1 MPSVHD
7 VQAQLAAIAA
17 GYPRLAIAWHA
28 YFGLIAVALLC
39 GWRPP
44 RRFAVILLVPPL
56 LSASAMAWIA
66 GNPFNGA
73 VLLALAALL
82 LFLALKQP
90 CAPARVAPPWSL
102 LPGIALFAVGWA
114 YPHFLAASSLL
125 PYLYRSPLGLLP
137 CPTLAMVLG
146 VTLVLDGL
154 GSRGLCLALGA
165 FGLFYGAFGVFRLG
179 VAADWTLLLG
189 ALVVIA
195 RGFAARPAAP
205 AVQAQ

>member
-1 MPSVHD
+1 MPPAHD
-7 VQAQLAAIAA
+7 ILAQLAAIAA
-17 GYPRLAIAWHA
+17 AYPWLAIAWHA
-28 YFGLIAVALLC
+28 YFGAFAVALLC

-44 RRFAVILLVPPL
+44 RRLAGILFVPAL

-66 GNPFNGA
+66 ANPFNGS
-73 VLLALAALL
+73 VLLALAGLS

-90 CAPARVAPPWSL
+90 CAPARIAPPWFL
-102 LPGIALFAVGWA
+102 FPGIALFAVGWA
-114 YPHFLAASSLL
+114 YPHFVAESSFL

-146 VTLVLDGL
+146 MALILDGL

-165 FGLFYGAFGVFRLG
+165 FALFYGAFGALRLG

-189 ALVVIA
+189 AVIVLA
-195 RGFAARPAAP
+195 RAMARPAA
-205 AVQAQ
+205 AAKEAA